1 MPDCSS
7 PSSSSSESQ
16 RRSSSPKP
24 QRRVYLHITQEKLL
38 PGKVLQYMKLSERA
52 RAPTR
57 CSPFAAGFDLYSAMD
72 ITIQPRDKEVISTDL
87 RVAVPLGTYGR
98 VAPRSGL
105 VFHHS
110 IDVGASVIDHD
121 YRGPLRVVLFN
132 HANTPFRVKEGDRI
146 AQLICEPFVP
156 PELTEVDHLDE
167 TSPPI
172 LVIDQT
178 EQGSRVFDQDRVTRI
193 ATDLEAAE
201 LLEKTISE

>member
-1 MPDCSS
+1 MPECSS
-7 PSSSSSESQ
+7 PSSESQ
-16 RRSSSPKP
+16 WSSSSPKS

-38 PGKVLQYMKLSERA
+38 PGKVLQYVKLSERA

-57 CSPFAAGFDLYSAMD
+57 GTPFAAGFDLYSAMD
-72 ITIQPRDKEVISTDL
+72 VMIQPRAKEIIGTDL

-110 IDVGASVIDHD
+110 IEVGASVIDYD

-146 AQLICEPFVP
+146 AQLICEPFVC

-178 EQGSRVFDQDRVTRI
+178 EQGSRVFDQDQVTQV
-193 ATDLEAAE
+193 ATALEAAE
-201 LLEKTISE
+201 LLEKRFSE